1 MLSKRARYAI
11 KTLIYLYRN
20 EGNAP
25 VSAKSISIDENIPF
39 KFLEKILRELRQH
52 KIVKSERGA
61 VGGYRFFKPPQS
73 IKVVDIMRIIDGPVA
88 LLPCVSEN
96 FYQKCEECTDEETC
110 NLRRLFADLRDQMLP
125 VLEETIVGLSNK

>member
-1 MLSKRARYAI
+1 MLSKRARYVI